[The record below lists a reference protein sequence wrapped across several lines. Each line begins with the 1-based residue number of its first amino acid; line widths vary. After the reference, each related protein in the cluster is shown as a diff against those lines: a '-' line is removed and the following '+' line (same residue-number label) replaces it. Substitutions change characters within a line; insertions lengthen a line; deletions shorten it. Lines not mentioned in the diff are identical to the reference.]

1 MVSDSIEFN
10 QRVWVERGLRPAD
23 HFEVFFRTIEPR
35 KPFGQ
40 QGYDK
45 PYTKAFSGDYNAWK
59 EWLEWAA
66 NEEVTQ
72 TPPGTNSRL

>member
-1 MVSDSIEFN
+1 MLLTEEWIA
-10 QRVWVERGLRPAD
+10 G
-23 HFEVFFRTIEPR
+23 FFQAE
-35 KPFGQ
+35 
-40 QGYDK
+40 GYDK

-59 EWLEWAA
+59 EWLEWPA